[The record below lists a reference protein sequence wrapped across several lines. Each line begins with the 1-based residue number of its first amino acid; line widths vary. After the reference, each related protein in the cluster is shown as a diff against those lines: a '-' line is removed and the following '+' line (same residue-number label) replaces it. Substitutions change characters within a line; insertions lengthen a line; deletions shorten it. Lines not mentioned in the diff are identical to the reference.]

1 MSLKKFE
8 SFMEDR
14 ERERAATRE
23 REKAIISEFSTEP
36 VTDVIEPV
44 NDTEV
49 IEITPEDT
57 LEVGKTIAE
66 EFPVE
71 LVDEPQTVEFSTEQ
85 EINDQFPVATDIE
98 NQEQEETAPEHIE
111 DDTNAVTIDGFNTY

>member
-1 MSLKKFE
+1 MSLMKFE

-23 REKAIISEFSTEP
+23 REQAIIAEFSTEP
-36 VTDVIEPV
+36 VNDVTEPV
-44 NDTEV
+44 SDTEV
-49 IEITPEDT
+49 IDATPEDT

-71 LVDEPQTVEFSTEQ
+71 LVDEPQVVEFSTEQ
-85 EINDQFPVATDIE
+85 EINDQFPIATEIE

-111 DDTNAVTIDGFNTY
+111 DDTNAVTIDGFSTY